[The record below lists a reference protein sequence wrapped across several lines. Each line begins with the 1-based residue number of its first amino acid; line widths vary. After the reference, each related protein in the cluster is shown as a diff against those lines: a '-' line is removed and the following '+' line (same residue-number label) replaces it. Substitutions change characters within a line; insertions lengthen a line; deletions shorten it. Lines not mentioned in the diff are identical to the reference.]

1 MRLNESAVTWREV
14 DSEIVALNVH
24 AGVYF
29 TLNGSGRLLWLALAD
44 SASVDELADLLV
56 VTYGVPEEQ
65 ARIDASAFVDD
76 LVGRSLVEADA

>member
-1 MRLNESAVTWREV
+1 LRLNESAVTWREV
-14 DSEIVALNVH
+14 DSEIVALNVD
-24 AGVYF
+24 AGEYF

-56 VTYGVPEEQ
+56 ATYGVPEEQ

>member
-14 DSEIVALNVH
+14 DSEIVALNVD

-56 VTYGVPEEQ
+56 ATYGVPEEQ
-65 ARIDASAFVDD
+65 ARLDASAFVDD